1 MPEPSQPAAE
11 KAVPE
16 QVEGGPPQSEGIPSG
31 LKAIFISGP
40 TQQLF
45 QCVTDSDVSAESPFK
60 LIPKAAMLEDFKN
73 RAAISDF
80 HPVKKTVQVSW
91 SYPVQSTDL
100 SSFLFKLQ
108 NATLEAIE
116 ILIKRSNL
124 DYNY

>member
-11 KAVPE
+11 KTVLEHVGEEA
-16 QVEGGPPQSEGIPSG
+16 PQSDGLPKG

-45 QCVTDSDVSAESPFK
+45 QCVTDSDVSDENPFK
-60 LIPKAAMLEDFKN
+60 LIPKAAILEDFRT

-91 SYPVQSTDL
+91 SHPIKGAVLLINFSLYYRL
-100 SSFLFKLQ
+100 YKLHHCKYWRF
-108 NATLEAIE
+108 N
-116 ILIKRSNL
+116 
-124 DYNY
+124 

>member
-16 QVEGGPPQSEGIPSG
+16 QVGEEPPRSDQIPSG

-45 QCVTDSDVSAESPFK
+45 QCVTDSDVSEENPFK
-60 LIPKAAMLEDFKN
+60 LISKTAILEDFKN

-80 HPVKKTVQVSW
+80 HPVKKVVQVS
-91 SYPVQSTDL
+91 SRYVRTSFKGQICSSTYL
-100 SSFLFKLQ
+100 S
-108 NATLEAIE
+108 
-116 ILIKRSNL
+116 LIIHVN
-124 DYNY
+124 D

>member
-16 QVEGGPPQSEGIPSG
+16 QVGEEPPQSDQVPSG

-45 QCVTDSDVSAESPFK
+45 QCVTGSDVSEENPFK
-60 LIPKAAMLEDFKN
+60 LISKTAILEDFKN

-80 HPVKKTVQVSW
+80 HPVKKVVQVS
-91 SYPVQSTDL
+91 SRYVRTSFKGQICSSTYL
-100 SSFLFKLQ
+100 S
-108 NATLEAIE
+108 
-116 ILIKRSNL
+116 LIIHVNE
-124 DYNY
+124 